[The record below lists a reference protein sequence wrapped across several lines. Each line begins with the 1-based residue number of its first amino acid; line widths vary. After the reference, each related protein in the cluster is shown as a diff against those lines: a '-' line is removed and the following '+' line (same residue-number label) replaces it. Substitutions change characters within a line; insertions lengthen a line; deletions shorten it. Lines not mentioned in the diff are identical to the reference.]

1 MKQVPRQANGS
12 SSSSSSDQQWVRK
25 GKGNLV
31 LGGVVGDGG
40 GFSSTF
46 VGPS

>member
-12 SSSSSSDQQWVRK
+12 SSSSDQQWVRK
-25 GKGNLV
+25 GKGKLV